1 MLTLPVMK
9 ASRRK
14 YLGLVSASLPQTLA
28 LHHCLP
34 LTYSE
39 VSAMTL
45 SHAKPEFPLILA
57 LESD

>member
-1 MLTLPVMK
+1 M
-9 ASRRK
+9 
-14 YLGLVSASLPQTLA
+14 PQTLA

-34 LTYSE
+34 LTNSE

-45 SHAKPEFPLILA
+45 SHAKPEFPLMLP